1 MSKRSKRIYDSN
13 GFKRSLYG
21 FNISARIKAWKER
34 RRGFKTFIQLELVK
48 ADGTLLKILPQ
59 LTKKQ
64 MKNRSFFD
72 VMSLAPYYAAW
83 PNAKVAWVV
92 YAKVVDIE

>member
-1 MSKRSKRIYDSN
+1 MRKQQIHDSN
-13 GFKRSLYG
+13 GFNRSLYG

-34 RRGFKTFIQLELVK
+34 RRGFETIIQLELVK

-83 PNAKVAWVV
+83 PKAKVAWVV
-92 YAKVVDIE
+92 YAKVVGVE